1 MSYIVAARFDS
12 WESAGVAAR
21 ALHGQGY
28 PDSALHTFY
37 VNSPGAHAQHPVG
50 GDRTADSDARGAQF
64 GAVAGAAVLG
74 MAGAAIFSILSLAV
88 DAPLYVIVAAGA
100 VGAYIGSLIGAMKVA
115 GHRKNAGVARA
126 ARAEQGTAPGAD
138 RLRDAGT
145 GRSRT
150 AAADAEAGYSPV
162 RHAGVLLA
170 VHASPEQETTIAHI
184 LRDAGGMDIERA
196 QGHWAKGSWVDF
208 DPVAAPRLSDKV
220 EQTA

>member
-12 WESAGVAAR
+12 WASAEVAAR

-50 GDRTADSDARGAQF
+50 GDRTADGDARGAQF
-64 GAVAGAAVLG
+64 GAVAGAAALG
-74 MAGAAIFSILSLAV
+74 LAGAAIFSIVSLAV
-88 DAPLYVIVAAGA
+88 DASPYVIVAAAA

-115 GHRKNAGVARA
+115 GHRKNVGAAQAARA
-126 ARAEQGTAPGAD
+126 AQGTASGVD
-138 RLRDAGT
+138 RLRDTGA

-150 AAADAEAGYSPV
+150 AAADAEAGYLPV

-170 VHASPEQETTIAHI
+170 VHASPEQETTIARI

-208 DPVAAPRLSDKV
+208 DPVAAPRLSDKI